1 MKTEL
6 DDHKS
11 WINAE
16 VSLDTHLAITLR
28 SISSEQVFAKI
39 EFDNFLCWQC
49 YDESANIPDESEVVE
64 SPGFVSVLT
73 KSRYYDYAISDFGWY
88 VELQSP
94 VKLYRIWS
102 EDDIV
107 EVVAYSDPKVS
118 VLTSY
123 GNA

>member
-16 VSLDTHLAITLR
+16 ISLDTHLAITLR

-49 YDESANIPDESEVVE
+49 YDESASIPDESEVVE
-64 SPGFVSVLT
+64 SPGFVSVIT

-88 VELQSP
+88 MELQSP
-94 VKLYRIWS
+94 VKLYPIWS

-107 EVVAYSDPKVS
+107 EVVAYSAPKVS
-118 VLTSY
+118 VHT
-123 GNA
+123 